1 MGGESGDAGEGGEER
16 IDGAKTERGT
26 VKREPVGMGGVETR
40 RACVGTFGRF
50 GTKVVR
56 ADI

>member
-1 MGGESGDAGEGGEER
+1 MLGGGV
-16 IDGAKTERGT
+16 DGAKTERGT

-50 GTKVVR
+50 GTKVVK

>member
-1 MGGESGDAGEGGEER
+1 MLGSGGGV
-16 IDGAKTERGT
+16 DGAKTERGT
-26 VKREPVGMGGVETR
+26 EKRGPVRMGGVATR
-40 RACVGTFGRF
+40 KACAGTFGRF